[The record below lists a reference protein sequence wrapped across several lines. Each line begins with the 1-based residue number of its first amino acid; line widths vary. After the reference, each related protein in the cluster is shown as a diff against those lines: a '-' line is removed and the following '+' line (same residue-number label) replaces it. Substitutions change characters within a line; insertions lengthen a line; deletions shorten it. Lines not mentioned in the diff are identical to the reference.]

1 MNTDK
6 KSVKETNFKT
16 PNVKQVTHEGT
27 KIVALDQPAEIDQS
41 PEAIAYLYASGENK
55 SDKNRD
61 PEVE

>member
-1 MNTDK
+1 
-6 KSVKETNFKT
+6 
-16 PNVKQVTHEGT
+16 VKQVTHEGT